1 MELVWINHQINIVI
15 FLFVILIIT
24 ISNYYILIN
33 INRFK
38 RLSQFPSVSILV
50 PARNEEKNIANCLN
64 SLLNQDYP
72 NFQVHVLDDN
82 SSDNTW
88 KIITELASKNERLI
102 IHKGKPL
109 PNDWLGKHWACYQL
123 AEKADSEILLFTD
136 ADTYHHPETLSN
148 AISALEELNADLIT
162 AFPREHVITWGERL
176 MVPLFP
182 WFIISFLPLI
192 VAYRVQSPAFSAGI
206 GQFML
211 FRRKAYDAIGGYSAI
226 KQEVVD
232 DVALARKIKA
242 NGLRW
247 RMINGID
254 RISCRM
260 YVGFKEA
267 YKGFAKNLFAGF
279 GYHILKFS
287 FIWIWIGIAFLQ
299 PIIMLFMNISGYYAN
314 IISFALSSLGIAFS
328 LLIWFFS
335 NLKFRFPLYLTLLY
349 PINIILAIVIAFGSM
364 IITLTGKAGWKG
376 RKFIKPKIRWW

>member
-33 INRFK
+33 ISRFK

-50 PARNEEKNIANCLN
+50 PARNEEKNIAYCLN

-88 KIITELASKNERLI
+88 EIITELASNNKRLI

-109 PNDWLGKHWACYQL
+109 PYDWIGKHWACYQL

-136 ADTYHHPETLSN
+136 ADTYHYPETLSN

-242 NGLRW
+242 NGFRW

-299 PIIMLFMNISGYYAN
+299 PIIVLFMNISGYYAN
-314 IISFALSSLGIAFS
+314 KISLALSSLGIAFS

-349 PINIILAIVIAFGSM
+349 PINIILAIFIAFGSM